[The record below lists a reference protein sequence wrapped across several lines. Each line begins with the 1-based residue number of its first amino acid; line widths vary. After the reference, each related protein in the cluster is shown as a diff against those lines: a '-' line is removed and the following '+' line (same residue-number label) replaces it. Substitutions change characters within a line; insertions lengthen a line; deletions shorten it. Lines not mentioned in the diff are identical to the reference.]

1 MLNDE
6 QRKMVEESIWV
17 VNTALKKQGL
27 ECDKDLKQDALLCM
41 CQCAERF
48 DASKGIKWT
57 TYAYKNVYLYIKRTH
72 AKQNKKSAPLI
83 KQDLFDM
90 GDNIDGIQGVNIYDD
105 PKYRLDGFMG
115 VCSKNEK
122 ALLKA
127 KLRGY
132 TLPEIAKQLNCSAE
146 KVNITVKSIKEKA
159 REIIL

>member
-6 QRKMVEESIWV
+6 QRQMVESSIWV

-72 AKQNKKSAPLI
+72 AKQTQKSAPLI

-90 GDNIDGIQGVNIYDD
+90 GDRIENIQGEDMYDRA
-105 PKYRLDGFMG
+105 KYKLDGFMA
-115 VCSKNEK
+115 VCDNNER

-127 KLRGY
+127 KLYGATHR
-132 TLPEIAKQLNCSAE
+132 EVAKSLGCSAE
-146 KVNITVKSIKEKA
+146 KINITIKNIKDKA
-159 REIIL
+159 QGMTL

>member
-6 QRKMVEESIWV
+6 QRQMVENSIWV

-27 ECDKDLKQDALLCM
+27 EYDKDLKQDALLCM

-72 AKQNKKSAPLI
+72 AKQTQKSAPLV
-83 KQDLFDM
+83 KQDLFDL
-90 GDNIDGIQGVNIYDD
+90 GDRIESIQGDDIYDK
-105 PKYRLDGFMG
+105 PIYKLQGFMA
-115 VCSKNEK
+115 VCDKDEK

-127 KLRGY
+127 KLYGATHR
-132 TLPEIAKQLNCSAE
+132 EVAKSLGCSAE
-146 KVNITVKSIKEKA
+146 KINITIKNIKDKA
-159 REIIL
+159 QGMTL